1 MESRTATAGT
11 LHLNDK
17 GYRALRR
24 YRYSIPGTAYLV
36 TSVVE
41 ERRPLFAD
49 FDTACR
55 VARFMT
61 GGGKLLDTR
70 VMAWVLMPDHAHWL
84 LQLGHGL
91 SLAASVQRLKS
102 LTARAAVTEGGPV
115 WQAGFHEHALRG
127 EREWRPAA
135 RYLVRNPVRAGL
147 CVSVWDYP
155 FWNAEWLDER
165 SGGGDPV
172 A

>member
-1 MESRTATAGT
+1 METPQAITGT
-11 LHLNDK
+11 LHLNER

-24 YRYSIPGTAYLV
+24 YRYSVPGTAYLV
-36 TSVVE
+36 TSVVDG
-41 ERRPLFAD
+41 RRPLFAD

-55 VARFMT
+55 VARCMG
-61 GGGKLLDTR
+61 GGGKLLDSR

-84 LQLGHGL
+84 VQLGRGL
-91 SLAASVQRLKS
+91 ALPATVQRLKS
-102 LTARAAVTEGGPV
+102 LTARAAGTESGQV
-115 WQAGFHEHALRG
+115 WQAGYHERCLRG